1 MIREKQRIYKSK
13 RKSEK
18 NVQMSYFPPS
28 SYPELLVYTQTY
40 KQIFGFSIKSYCNS
54 KTLARVLRLY
64 D

>member
-54 KTLARVLRLY
+54 KM
-64 D
+64 